1 MQALEVR
8 QITKRYGAQ
17 LALHNVSFSASG
29 GQVVAICGENGAGKS
44 TLMSILSGNRQPD
57 SGEVLIN
64 GVALCI
70 KTPQEAFSLGIYTV
84 YQELS
89 LLPALSVTENLLL
102 GSLPTKGLRID
113 WAAAHA
119 TAERCLGDLGF
130 PDIDVRRNVRDLS
143 VAFQQIV
150 EIAKA
155 LSHGVQLLVLDEPTG
170 VLTER
175 ETHALFAQIEKV
187 RSKGA
192 IVLYISHRL
201 EEVLEIADRVIVLKD
216 GSLVDEMSRG
226 EASIGRVVHSMVGR
240 ELQAIYPTPR
250 AVDGA
255 VVLRVKA
262 LSGRGFRDVSLE
274 LRAGEILALFGLI
287 GSGRSELAR
296 AIFGANPRTSG
307 MAELLGNALAPRGPG
322 DAIKAGLGMLTE
334 ERKHDGLLLD
344 CNVLDN
350 GSLASLERF
359 SHLGVLCNRARR
371 EAVSRMVSEMSI
383 RPHGLQHRLRNF
395 SGGNQQK
402 VVLAKW
408 LLVQGLSVLIL
419 DEPTRGVDVGTKVE
433 IYRLIAGLAERG
445 VAILLISSELPEIL
459 GMSHRVGVMREG
471 RLVACLARDNCSEKD
486 LVRCA
491 AGVDEYNVMSA
502 PA

>member
-1 MQALEVR
+1 MQSLGVR

-17 LALHNVSFSASG
+17 LALDNVSFSASA

-44 TLMSILSGNRQPD
+44 TLMNILSGNRQPD
-57 SGEVLIN
+57 GGEVLID
-64 GVALCI
+64 GVALRI
-70 KTPQEAFSLGIYTV
+70 ASPHEAFAQGIFTV

-119 TAERCLGDLGF
+119 TAEKCLGDLGF
-130 PDIDVRRNVRDLS
+130 PDIDVRRDVRELS

-150 EIAKA
+150 EVAKA
-155 LSHGVQLLVLDEPTG
+155 LSHGVRVLVLDEPTG

-175 ETHALFAQIEKV
+175 ETRALFAQIDRV

-201 EEVLEIADRVIVLKD
+201 EEVLEIADRIIVLKD
-216 GSLVDEMSRG
+216 GCLVDEMSRS
-226 EASIGRVVHSMVGR
+226 EASISRVVHSMVGR
-240 ELQAIYPTPR
+240 ELQAIYPEQR

-255 VVLRVKA
+255 VVLRVEA
-262 LSGRGFRDVSLE
+262 LSGRGFREVSFE
-274 LRAGEILALFGLI
+274 LREGEILGLFGLI

-296 AIFGANPRTSG
+296 AIFGATPRKSG
-307 MAELLGNALAPRGPG
+307 TAELLGKAFAPRGPAE
-322 DAIKAGLGMLTE
+322 AIKAGLGMLTE

-350 GSLASLERF
+350 GSLASLGRF
-359 SHLGVLCNRARR
+359 SQLGVLRNRARR
-371 EAVSRMVSEMSI
+371 EAVNRMVSELSI
-383 RPHGLQHRLRNF
+383 RPPGLQHRLRNL

-408 LLVQGLSVLIL
+408 LLVQGLTVLIL

-433 IYRLIAGLAERG
+433 IYQLIAGLTERG

-459 GMSHRVGVMREG
+459 GMSHRVGVMRDG
-471 RLVACLARDNCSEKD
+471 RLVACLARNECSEKN
-486 LVRCA
+486 LIRCA
-491 AGVDEYNVMSA
+491 AGVDECDVMSV